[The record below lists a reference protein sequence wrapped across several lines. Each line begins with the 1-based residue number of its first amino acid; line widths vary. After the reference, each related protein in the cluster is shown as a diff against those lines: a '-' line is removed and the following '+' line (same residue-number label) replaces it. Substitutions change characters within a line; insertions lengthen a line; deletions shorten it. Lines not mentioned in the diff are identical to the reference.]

1 MVLFTKNNCDHKPMK
16 PTHPLLERILPF
28 LILLFGIV
36 VFILC
41 FFIFS
46 YILLFALIVGLI
58 LFVVGYIR
66 MKFFTTKNSETI
78 HEAFIIDI
86 RREDIT
92 KPSGRII
99 EHDSNHATDEKNN
112 GEK

>member
-1 MVLFTKNNCDHKPMK
+1 MK
-16 PTHPLLERILPF
+16 PSHPLLERILPF
-28 LILLFGIV
+28 LILLFGVV

-66 MKFFTTKNSETI
+66 MKFFTPKDSQTI
-78 HEAFIIDI
+78 HEEFIIDI
-86 RREDIT
+86 RREDIA

-99 EHDSNHATDEKNN
+99 EYDANDEKNEN
-112 GEK
+112 EK